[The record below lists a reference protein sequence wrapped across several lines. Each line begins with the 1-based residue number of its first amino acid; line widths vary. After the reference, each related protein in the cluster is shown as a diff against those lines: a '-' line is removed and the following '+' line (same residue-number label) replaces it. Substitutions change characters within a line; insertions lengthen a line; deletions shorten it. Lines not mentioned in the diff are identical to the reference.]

1 LFILIQGA
9 AGMARILIVEA
20 AFRLS
25 TRPTPVVDG
34 HFSLFNFVLN
44 LHVRIRKYY
53 CGKPSI

>member
-1 LFILIQGA
+1 LIQGA

>member
-1 LFILIQGA
+1 
-9 AGMARILIVEA
+9 MERILIVEA

-44 LHVRIRKYY
+44 LHVRIRTNYF
-53 CGKPSI
+53 GKLSI